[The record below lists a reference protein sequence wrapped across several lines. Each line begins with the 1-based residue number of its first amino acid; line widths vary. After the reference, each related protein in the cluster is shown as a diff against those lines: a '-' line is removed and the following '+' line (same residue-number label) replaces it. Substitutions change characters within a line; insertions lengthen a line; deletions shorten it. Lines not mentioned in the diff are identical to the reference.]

1 MTRGRAL
8 SDDLCGAIVNMA
20 QYLDLESISQYS
32 GCKRRT
38 IECILSNYRKNG
50 TAVRNQVS
58 KELRGAKR
66 TLGPTDVRVC

>member
-20 QYLDLESISQYS
+20 RSLDVESISRYT

-38 IECILSNYRKNG
+38 IERTLSNYRKNG
-50 TAVRNQVS
+50 TAVRNRVS
-58 KELRGAKR
+58 KELRGVRRALR
-66 TLGPTDVRVC
+66 PTDVRVC